1 MFLVINLL
9 SVLINVVFFINPVSV
24 SAEETPLNKKI
35 GGFEIRTYKRK
46 EEHIHTA
53 ALICSLLENN
63 SSEDIIEDAWK
74 SKLEYPVNPDDEYLV
89 RFIMMDMCPKASKT
103 YFKGFK

>member
-1 MFLVINLL
+1 MITLL
-9 SVLINVVFFINPVSV
+9 SLLINFVFFINPVSV
-24 SAEETPLNKKI
+24 KAEVKPLNKKI

-63 SSEDIIEDAWK
+63 SSEDLIEDAWK
-74 SKLEYPVNPDDEYLV
+74 SKLEYPVNPDDKYLV
-89 RFIMMDMCPKASKT
+89 RFIMRDMCPKASQT
-103 YFKGFK
+103 YFQDY